1 MANHERDAKREAFWR
16 GVFQRQAASG
26 LTIRAFCR
34 GEQLTESAFFAWRR
48 TIAERDAEA
57 KSPTGLATA
66 SPRRGRRPQRPAFLP
81 VVLADNNGHG
91 QAIVIELAGGRMLR
105 WPASI
110 DMDRLSTFV
119 RALEAGV
126 ER

>member
-16 GVFQRQAASG
+16 GVFQRYAASG
-26 LTIRAFCR
+26 LTIRAFCQR
-34 GEQLTESAFFAWRR
+34 EQLTESAFFAWRR
-48 TIAERDAEA
+48 TITERDTEA
-57 KSPTGLATA
+57 TSQAGPTRA
-66 SPRRGRRPQRPAFLP
+66 SLRRGGRSPRPAFLP
-81 VVLADNNGHG
+81 VVLADNNDHD

-110 DMDRLSTFV
+110 DMERLSTFV

>member
-16 GVFQRQAASG
+16 GVFQRYAASG
-26 LTIRAFCR
+26 LTIRAFCQR
-34 GEQLTESAFFAWRR
+34 EQLTESAFFAWRR
-48 TIAERDAEA
+48 TIRQRDAEA
-57 KSPTGLATA
+57 KPPTD
-66 SPRRGRRPQRPAFLP
+66 RRGRSQRPAFLP
-81 VVLADNNGHG
+81 VVLAEGNGHG

-110 DMDRLSTFV
+110 DMERMSAFV
-119 RALEAGV
+119 QALEVEDSLRRAGV